1 MPNQVRAIDVVGKI
15 TTRKTANFGP
25 LDATVAE
32 RRAISPRC
40 AGQHQGRVSLH
51 IQDLPSDLNHVL
63 QDRIMYQ
70 RKRSVVIIIIII
82 VTLQHSGMNRTREI
96 IVHI

>member
-40 AGQHQGRVSLH
+40 AGQHQL
-51 IQDLPSDLNHVL
+51 
-63 QDRIMYQ
+63 
-70 RKRSVVIIIIII
+70 K
-82 VTLQHSGMNRTREI
+82 EE
-96 IVHI
+96 

>member
-15 TTRKTANFGP
+15 TTCKTANFGP

-70 RKRSVVIIIIII
+70 RKRSVVM
-82 VTLQHSGMNRTREI
+82 TPRTP
-96 IVHI
+96 